1 MTLNPIALALSALAA
16 GAILAACGG
25 GDPETPSGSPLLFD
39 GVEILMPLLA
49 DDGSALP
56 SDPALLPADPA
67 LHTRHARYARRAQA
81 EWLDR
86 AQPREVIWADLDCC
100 GGDSAAET
108 AALARVLQRAQGL
121 PPEAPVFVSGGAPA
135 RAARVA
141 DAIHAAGMTQVW
153 LVVD

>member
-1 MTLNPIALALSALAA
+1 MTPNPIALALAAIAA
-16 GAILAACGG
+16 GAILVACGG

-67 LHTRHARYARRAQA
+67 LRTRQARYARRAQA

-86 AQPREVIWADLDCC
+86 AQPHEVIWIDLDCC
-100 GGDSAAET
+100 GGDGVAET
-108 AALARVLQRAQGL
+108 VALARVLQRAQGL
-121 PPEAPVFVSGGAPA
+121 PPEAPVFVSGGEPA
-135 RAARVA
+135 QAARVA
-141 DAIHAAGMTQVW
+141 DAIHEAGLTQVW

>member
-1 MTLNPIALALSALAA
+1 MRLHPNAFALAAGAA

-25 GDPETPSGSPLLFD
+25 AAEEPTGSPLLFD

-67 LHTRHARYARRAQA
+67 LRTRSARYARRSQA
-81 EWLDR
+81 EWLDH
-86 AQPREVIWADLDCC
+86 AQPGQVIWTDLGCC
-100 GGDSAAET
+100 TGAGVDDAV
-108 AALARVLQRAQGL
+108 ALAHVLQLAQGL
-121 PPEAPVFVSGGAPA
+121 PPEAPVFVSGGEPA
-135 RAARVA
+135 QAVRVA
-141 DAIHAAGMTQVW
+141 DAIHDAGMTQVW